1 MIAHVKTHC
10 QTQTQNHA
18 RPATN
23 GQATSRKLKART
35 SPTRDSRSQT
45 APESPSAD
53 ASADFVATKEPP
65 SEETRFLKSRLNNM
79 LAEARRFVACCQADA
94 ELWDF
99 VSDPGRL
106 LIQSKLAGRQ
116 SDANRLL
123 HCEFQV
129 ARLRQTT
136 AELIGNF
143 ESPTIRLLAQRA
155 AIGLLIEDWLDQLR
169 IQNELTLPQAQSLC
183 RRQEMINVRIS
194 RYLKLLNAEKK
205 LELAAKRQR
214 HSTNPRLREGKIPQ
228 DVGTQDRPS
237 PVSQPCPES
246 TNADRLSTSSFE
258 PFDQNDVPSFE
269 QQPRFT
275 MPTA

>member
-1 MIAHVKTHC
+1 MIAHVKAHS
-10 QTQTQNHA
+10 QTRNDRESATDGQTISPKPTA
-18 RPATN
+18 PT
-23 GQATSRKLKART
+23 G
-35 SPTRDSRSQT
+35 PTRDSRSQT

-53 ASADFVATKEPP
+53 ASADFAATTEPP
-65 SEETRFLKSRLNNM
+65 SEETRFLKSQLNDM
-79 LAEARRFVACCQADA
+79 LAEARRFVAYCQADA
-94 ELWDF
+94 DVWNF

-106 LIQSKLAGRQ
+106 LIQSKLAGQQ
-116 SDANRLL
+116 SDADRLL

-155 AIGLLIEDWLDQLR
+155 AIGLLIENWLDQLR
-169 IQNELTLPQAQSLC
+169 VQSELTLPQARSLC
-183 RRQEMINVRIS
+183 RRQEVINGRIA

-214 HSTNPRLREGKIPQ
+214 HSTNPRPHDEQRRK
-228 DVGTQDRPS
+228 DVGNQDRPS
-237 PVSQPCPES
+237 PVSKPCPES
-246 TNADRLSTSSFE
+246 TNIDRLSTSSFE
-258 PFDQNDVPSFE
+258 PFDQHDVPSFE